1 MASRI
6 QVKSP
11 AGVPAPDVPREL
23 PEAAVTG
30 PWPVVP
36 GAAAGARARARGDPG
51 KGAPL
56 VADGSPGI
64 ACAVPSGGFAT
75 VDEADRAGGFATA
88 GGPVRACGTATEGES
103 GRAGGTGR
111 TAAPGGSA
119 AATMAGGTGRGSI
132 SAGGRRVRSITRGA
146 GFGGAESA
154 TITAAPTKRCSRRDA
169 PAPFQAALPVQP
181 RGTGMLSCCPIIAP
195 VPCRSSSNC
204 LIHLRAQ
211 EEQERRGGEGE
222 PRADAERHGGPIGIP
237 QEAEEDA
244 RGEGADAGD

>member
-11 AGVPAPDVPREL
+11 AGVPASDVPREL

-30 PWPVVP
+30 PWAVVP
-36 GAAAGARARARGDPG
+36 GAAGASGDPG

-56 VADGSPGI
+56 AADGSSGI
-64 ACAVPSGGFAT
+64 DCAVPSGGFAT
-75 VDEADRAGGFATA
+75 VDEADRAGGFAT
-88 GGPVRACGTATEGES
+88 GGRS

-146 GFGGAESA
+146 DFGGAESA
-154 TITAAPTKRCSRRDA
+154 TITAAPTKRCIRRDA
-169 PAPFQAALPVQP
+169 PAPLQAALPVHP